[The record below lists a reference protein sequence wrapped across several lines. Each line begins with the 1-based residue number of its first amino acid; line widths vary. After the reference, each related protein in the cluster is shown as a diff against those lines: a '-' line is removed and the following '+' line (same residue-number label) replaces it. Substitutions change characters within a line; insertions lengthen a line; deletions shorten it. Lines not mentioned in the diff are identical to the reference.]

1 MKLGK
6 SVLFRTLTLCIFIV
20 LITSLLNV
28 QPTAALSV
36 SDYFTLSYQV
46 TLSTT
51 EVSEGQTFN
60 AIASG
65 SGTCNEELP
74 ISVSSAIIEGR
85 VVAINQATGTEVT
98 LNAGYT
104 VTITPFPNK
113 LGETLQLTQTIP
125 LTFPAGS
132 PAGIYTII
140 GELMEAKVNAVI
152 WWDVSSYLPSSQTI
166 GTVNYVVNNSNAT
179 GNGNGGNAAS
189 GTTTITTPTA
199 ITPRLALFKVGSLLI
214 NPTTVKHGGKVNI
227 STQITNIG
235 DVAGTDTVTLKINNL
250 IEGSKD
256 VTLAGGES
264 EVVTF
269 TTSHNLSGVYL
280 VEVAGLNG
288 SFNVSKN
295 IIQPL
300 FWLII
305 IGVIILGVIIGLGI
319 RLLRRKKA

>member
-1 MKLGK
+1 
-6 SVLFRTLTLCIFIV
+6 
-20 LITSLLNV
+20 
-28 QPTAALSV
+28 
-36 SDYFTLSYQV
+36 
-46 TLSTT
+46 
-51 EVSEGQTFN
+51 
-60 AIASG
+60 
-65 SGTCNEELP
+65 
-74 ISVSSAIIEGR
+74 
-85 VVAINQATGTEVT
+85 
-98 LNAGYT
+98 
-104 VTITPFPNK
+104 
-113 LGETLQLTQTIP
+113 
-125 LTFPAGS
+125 
-132 PAGIYTII
+132 
-140 GELMEAKVNAVI
+140 
-152 WWDVSSYLPSSQTI
+152 
-166 GTVNYVVNNSNAT
+166 
-179 GNGNGGNAAS
+179 
-189 GTTTITTPTA
+189 
-199 ITPRLALFKVGSLLI
+199 LLI